1 MVRRKSDS
9 SVFKKFFESEK
20 SSGLVLIAFTILSLL
35 LANSS
40 IKHSYTEFWEYS
52 LGGMKIEH
60 WVNDGLMA
68 VFFLLVG
75 LELKREFLVGELS
88 SLKKATLPIFSALGG
103 MLIPAGIFV
112 FVNLGEPTVSG
123 FGIPMATD
131 IAFALGA
138 LSLLGN
144 KVPLSIKVFLTALA
158 VIDDLGAI
166 VVIGVFYTK
175 TIFWLN
181 FAIAIA
187 IFGILLI
194 LNKLKITSLLIYVL
208 LGIVMWYFMLHSGIH
223 ATITGVLLALAIPA
237 FSKNTKTES
246 PSHRLQHL
254 LHYPVP
260 FVILPLFALVNTAID
275 IGPNWDKALFSDASL
290 GIILGLVLG
299 KPIGIIVFTWISIRF
314 KFADKPAGTTWSQ
327 LFGVGILGG
336 IGFTMSIFVTILA
349 FTDKEIINDS
359 KFAILISSLLAGLI
373 GYLWLKASFKDRPK
387 TKKPQK
393 ARLKGFSN

>member
-1 MVRRKSDS
+1 MAKRKSNS
-9 SVFKKFFESEK
+9 GLFKQFFESEK
-20 SSGLVLIAFTILSLL
+20 SSGLTLIAFTILSLI

-40 IKHSYTEFWEYS
+40 IQHSYIDFWETTFAG
-52 LGGMKIEH
+52 LKLEH

-75 LELKREFLVGELS
+75 LELKHEFTAGELS

-103 MLIPAGIFV
+103 MLVPAGIFIIT
-112 FVNLGEPTVSG
+112 NIGKPAVSG

-166 VVIGVFYTK
+166 VVIGIFYTK
-175 TIFWLN
+175 TIFWLH
-181 FAIAIA
+181 FAAA
-187 IFGILLI
+187 VGIFIVLLI
-194 LNKLKITSLLIYVL
+194 LNKLKVRSLWAYVP
-208 LGIVMWYFMLHSGIH
+208 LGIAMWYFMLHSGIH
-223 ATITGVLLALAIPA
+223 ATISGVLLAFAIPA
-237 FSKNTKTES
+237 SNKPGSKS
-246 PSHRLQHL
+246 PANRLQKT

-260 FVILPLFALVNTAID
+260 FIILPLFALVNTAIP
-275 IGPNWDKALFSDASL
+275 IGADWTTALLEPISL
-290 GIILGLVLG
+290 GIILGLVSG
-299 KPIGIIVFTWISIRF
+299 KPLGIFLFSWLSIRL
-314 KFADKPAGTTWSQ
+314 KLAEKPKGTSWNQ

-349 FTDKEIINDS
+349 FSDPEMITHS
-359 KFAILISSLLAGLI
+359 KVAILVSSLLAGLI
-373 GYLWLKASFKDRPK
+373 GFIWLRVSFRNIR
-387 TKKPQK
+387 KKNQV
-393 ARLKGFSN
+393 R

>member
-1 MVRRKSDS
+1 MTKRKPNS
-9 SVFKKFFESEK
+9 SSIFKKFFESEK
-20 SSGLVLIAFTILSLL
+20 SSGLTLIAFTILSLL

-40 IKHSYTEFWEYS
+40 IQHSYIEFWETS
-52 LGGMKIEH
+52 FAGLKLEH

-75 LELKREFLVGELS
+75 LELKHEFTAGELS

-103 MLIPAGIFV
+103 MLIPAGIFICM
-112 FVNLGEPTVSG
+112 NLGKPTVSG

-181 FAIAIA
+181 FAIAIG
-187 IFGILLI
+187 IFVVLLA
-194 LNKLKITSLLIYVL
+194 LNKLKVRSLWIYVP
-208 LGIVMWYFMLHSGIH
+208 LGISMWYFMLHSGIH
-223 ATITGVLLALAIPA
+223 ATISGVLLAFAIPA
-237 FSKNTKTES
+237 FHKPGSKS
-246 PSHRLQHL
+246 PANHLQEA

-260 FVILPLFALVNTAID
+260 FIILPLFALVNTAIP
-275 IGPNWDKALFSDASL
+275 IGADWSKALFEQVSL
-290 GIILGLVLG
+290 GIILGLVVG
-299 KPIGIIVFTWISIRF
+299 KPLGIFLFTWLSIRL
-314 KFADKPAGTTWSQ
+314 KLAEKPKGTTWSQ

-349 FTDKEIINDS
+349 FNDAEVITNS
-359 KFAILISSLLAGLI
+359 KIAILISSLLAGLI
-373 GYLWLKASFKDRPK
+373 GFIWLKLSFKKSTRV
-387 TKKPQK
+387 
-393 ARLKGFSN
+393 SNSRGK

>member
-1 MVRRKSDS
+1 MAKRRSDN
-9 SVFKKFFESEK
+9 SVFKQFFESEK

-40 IKHSYTEFWEYS
+40 IRHSYTEFWEHS
-52 LGGMKIEH
+52 LAGMKIEH

-112 FVNLGEPTVSG
+112 FVNLGKPTVSG

-144 KVPLSIKVFLTALA
+144 RVPLSIKVFLTALA

-194 LNKLKITSLLIYVL
+194 LNKLKVTSLLIYIP
-208 LGIVMWYFMLHSGIH
+208 LGIIMWYFMLHSGIH

-237 FSKNTKTES
+237 FSKTKAKS

-260 FVILPLFALVNTAID
+260 FVILPLFALVNTAIE
-275 IGPNWDKALFSDASL
+275 IGPKWDTALFSDASL
-290 GIILGLVLG
+290 GIILGLVVG

-314 KFADKPAGTTWSQ
+314 KFADKPSGTTWSQ

-373 GYLWLKASFKDRPK
+373 GYLWLKVSFKNRPK

-393 ARLKGFSN
+393 KHLKTPSN

>member
-1 MVRRKSDS
+1 M
-9 SVFKKFFESEK
+9 FKKFFESEK
-20 SSGLVLIAFTILSLL
+20 SSGLTLIAFTILSLL

-40 IKHSYTEFWEYS
+40 IQHAYIEFWE
-52 LGGMKIEH
+52 LPFAGMKIEH

-68 VFFLLVG
+68 IFFLLVG

-112 FVNLGEPTVSG
+112 YMNLGKPTVSG

-144 KVPLSIKVFLTALA
+144 RVPLSVKVFLTALA

-181 FAIAIA
+181 FAIAVG
-187 IFGILLI
+187 IFAGLLV
-194 LNKLKITSLLIYVL
+194 LNKLKVKSLWIYIP
-208 LGIVMWYFMLHSGIH
+208 LGICMWYFMLHSGIH
-223 ATITGVLLALAIPA
+223 ATISGVLLAIVIPT
-237 FSKNTKTES
+237 FSKSGSTS
-246 PSHRLQHL
+246 PANRLQHK
-254 LHYPVP
+254 LHYPVS
-260 FVILPLFALVNTAID
+260 FIILPLFALVNTAID
-275 IGPNWDKALFSDASL
+275 IGPTWDKALFEEVSL
-290 GIILGLVLG
+290 GIILGLVIG
-299 KPIGIIVFTWISIRF
+299 KPIGIFIFTWLSIRL
-314 KFADKPAGTTWSQ
+314 KLADKPKGTTWSQ

-349 FTDKEIINDS
+349 FTDAEIITDS

-373 GYLWLKASFKDRPK
+373 GFIWLKFSFKNP
-387 TKKPQK
+387 TKPSRSIKK
-393 ARLKGFSN
+393 